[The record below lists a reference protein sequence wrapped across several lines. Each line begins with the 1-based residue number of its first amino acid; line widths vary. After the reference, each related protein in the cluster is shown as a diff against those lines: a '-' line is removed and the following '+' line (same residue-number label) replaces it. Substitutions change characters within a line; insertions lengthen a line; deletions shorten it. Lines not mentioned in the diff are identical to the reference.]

1 MARATPAVIPGRS
14 HAVPHADDQARHVVV
29 PHQPAGGEPTGP
41 PLSIG
46 LIASARYPIREPF
59 AGGLEAHTW
68 QLATGLRKR
77 GHEVTVFGGTGSD
90 PALRVEAMPVLPT
103 LSAHA
108 RRDVSMP
115 ADYFIAEHHA
125 YLGLMMGLSTAEG
138 CDVVHNNS
146 LHYLPIA
153 MASTLRPRVLTT
165 LHTPP
170 TPWLESAI
178 RLCSPEHAR
187 FAAVSAHT
195 ARQWSSLAPAVAVVR
210 NGVELDRWVPGSGG
224 GPPVWFGRLVPE
236 KGAELAI
243 QAARAAGTGLRL
255 AGPRPDA
262 EYFRQEIEPLL
273 GGDIEYEGHLTHHD
287 LVQLV
292 GSATVAVVSP
302 RWEEPYGLVVAEA
315 LACGTPVAGFA
326 RGALPEVLDEHSGV
340 LAAPDDVA
348 GLATAITRA
357 ASLDRGA
364 ARHRAETMCSVDR
377 MVDGYVRMYREL
389 QS

>member
-1 MARATPAVIPGRS
+1 MARTTSAVTSGGSRPVLREDRLAGPVTGSRRRTG
-14 HAVPHADDQARHVVV
+14 DDLA
-29 PHQPAGGEPTGP
+29 GP

-68 QLATGLRKR
+68 QLATGLRER

-90 PALRVEAMPVLPT
+90 PALRVKAMPVLPA
-103 LSAHA
+103 LSAQA
-108 RRDVSMP
+108 RGDVSMP
-115 ADYFIAEHHA
+115 PDYFIAEHHA
-125 YLGLMMGLSTAEG
+125 YLGLMMDLSTSAV

-146 LHYLPIA
+146 LHYLPVA
-153 MASTLRPRVLTT
+153 MASALRAPVLTT

-178 RLCSPEHAR
+178 RLSSPEHAS

-195 ARQWSSLAPAVAVVR
+195 ARQWSSSVPAITVVH

-243 QAARAAGTGLRL
+243 QAARSAGTGLRL

-262 EYFRQEIEPLL
+262 EYFRHEIEPLL
-273 GGDIEYEGHLTHHD
+273 GGDVVYEGHLTHD
-287 LVQLV
+287 ELVRLV

-340 LAAPDDVA
+340 LATPDDVA

-357 ASLDRGA
+357 ASLDRDA
-364 ARHRAETMCSVDR
+364 ARHRAETTCSVDR

-389 QS
+389 RS